1 MEKILIYSFIIG
13 IIVGIIFYILKKKF
27 TKVEIIKTYD
37 SPQGLMIKE
46 RYGGEGLIPVRHCLY
61 FVVGEDEIIP
71 VPVDYRNNGFPHHIN
86 VKVESFFCWKKQY
99 YEYCW
104 VSNADAFD
112 KSY

>member
-1 MEKILIYSFIIG
+1 MENIIIYSFIIG
-13 IIVGIIFYILKKKF
+13 VIVGIVFYILKKKF

-37 SPQGLMIKE
+37 SPQGLMVKE

-61 FVVGEDEIIP
+61 FVVGKDEFIP

-104 VSNADAFD
+104 KRTEEDED
-112 KSY
+112 II